1 MAREMMTPPAM
12 GPMDPSMLSP
22 DVVSGQER
30 IAAEEDRMMMEFQ
43 PKGDFSRKPLNAL
56 VVVTRKMQ
64 PLFGLEGD
72 YPRFDSDLTE
82 LPVEFVR
89 VLSMFKQ
96 AIDDAIAQDILDE
109 ADAFMLEDIRDD
121 SSLKLLAGKLNKVLR
136 DKKFKKFLE
145 AKPAMEETE
154 EEETEMRD
162 EERTPMPSG
171 AEEMDLDA
179 LFMERM

>member
-1 MAREMMTPPAM
+1 MARDMMTRPPVM
-12 GPMDPSMLSP
+12 DRMDPSTVSP
-22 DVVSGQER
+22 DVLAGQER

-43 PKGDFSRKPLNAL
+43 PQGDFSRKPLNAL

-72 YPRFDSDLTE
+72 YPKFEGDLTE

-109 ADAFMLEDIRDD
+109 EDAFVLEDLRDD
-121 SSLKLLAGKLNKVLR
+121 TGLKMLAGKLNKVLR
-136 DKKFKKFLE
+136 DRKFKKFLE
-145 AKPAMEETE
+145 AKPGSEPEP
-154 EEETEMRD
+154 ETEMID
-162 EERTPMPSG
+162 EERTPMPTG

>member
-1 MAREMMTPPAM
+1 MARRSM
-12 GPMDPSMLSP
+12 GAPMSMDRMDPSTVLP
-22 DVVSGQER
+22 EVLQGQEQ
-30 IAAEEDRMMMEFQ
+30 IATAEDDMMLELQ
-43 PKGDFSRKPLNAL
+43 PRGDFSRKPLNAL

-72 YPRFDSDLTE
+72 YPKFDGDLTE

-96 AIDDAIAQDILDE
+96 AIDDAIAQDILE
-109 ADAFMLEDIRDD
+109 PEDAFDLAELSDD

-136 DKKFKKFLE
+136 DRKFKKFLSD
-145 AKPAMEETE
+145 KPAAE
-154 EEETEMRD
+154 EEVEVATVD
-162 EERTPMPSG
+162 EERTPLPEG
-171 AEEMDLDA
+171 AGDMDLDA

>member
-1 MAREMMTPPAM
+1 MANEMKR
-12 GPMDPSMLSP
+12 LSADQVLP
-22 DVVSGQER
+22 DVLQGQEQ
-30 IAAEEDRMMMEFQ
+30 IATAEDDMMLQLQ
-43 PKGDFSRKPLNAL
+43 PQGDFSRKPLNAL

-72 YPRFDSDLTE
+72 YPKFDGDLTE

-96 AIDDAIAQDILDE
+96 AIDDAIAQDILE
-109 ADAFMLEDIRDD
+109 PEDAFDLAELSDD

-136 DKKFKKFLE
+136 DRKFKKFLSD
-145 AKPAMEETE
+145 KPAA
-154 EEETEMRD
+154 EEETEAPVVD
-162 EERTPMPSG
+162 EERTPLPEG
-171 AEEMDLDA
+171 AGDMDLDA